1 MDGILKELNEKQKEA
16 VIYFDS
22 PLLILA
28 GAGSGKTRVITY
40 KILYM
45 IEKLKFEPQRIL
57 AITFTNKAAKEMKER
72 VESLLGKSC
81 PVWVSTFHS
90 FCLRVLRSYGEEI
103 GIKRD
108 FLVVDEEDRRAI
120 IKTVVKEL
128 NLDPELY
135 SPQKVIPLISSVKN
149 GLTSVDSLLS
159 EYEKLYAVYELYG
172 KKLKETN
179 SLDFDDLLLLG
190 RELLKE
196 TKVGEK
202 LSDHFR
208 YLLIDEYQD
217 TNRAQYE
224 IAKALTLKKGNICVV
239 GDEDQCIYT
248 WRGAN
253 IENIL
258 SFEKDFKGA
267 KVIKL
272 EKNYRCTKTILLA
285 ANAVIS
291 NNTLR
296 KGKELY
302 TENPQGE
309 PIRLYK
315 AQNENEEAFFIAK
328 TIKHLKLKKGYK
340 FKDFAVFY
348 RTNSLSRAIEEALRK
363 EGIPYQIVG
372 GVKFYERKEVKDI
385 IAYLRLILLEKDE
398 ISLLRVLNVP
408 KRGLG
413 EKSQSLLKEALK
425 ESEDTISALLKLR
438 ESLKQERQKRGV
450 SSLIEL
456 LKELK
461 EKSRTLPPYD
471 LISYMVK
478 KLNYESYL
486 REEFPESWEQR
497 LENVRELG
505 NSIQEFAERNSLKG
519 KEVFIEFLNDLS
531 LSSDQD
537 QMEEG
542 DKVSLMT
549 VHASKG
555 LEFPVVFVSALEEG
569 IFPHVRSSNS
579 SREIEEER
587 RLFYVAITRAKE
599 LLILSH
605 SKERRLFGNRKA
617 TTPSRFISEIP
628 ESLIKEVKKRAPQKP
643 AIKTNLQEEKETFKK
658 PKLVYHK
665 KFGKGVVKRIEG
677 SGDSA
682 KVTALF
688 VNYGE
693 KTVVMKFLKILS

>member
-1 MDGILKELNEKQKEA
+1 MDSILKELNERQKEA

-45 IEKLKFEPQRIL
+45 IEKLRLEPQRIL

-108 FLVVDEEDRRAI
+108 FLVVDEEDRRSL
-120 IKTVVKEL
+120 IKNVVKEL

-202 LSDHFR
+202 LSDYFR

-217 TNRAQYE
+217 TNRVQYE

-267 KVIKL
+267 RVIKL

-291 NNTLR
+291 NNILR

-309 PIRLYK
+309 PIRLYR
-315 AQNENEEAFFIAK
+315 AQNENDEAFFIAK
-328 TIKHLKLKKGYK
+328 TIRHLLKKGYK

-398 ISLLRVLNVP
+398 ISLLRVLNIP

-413 EKSQSLLKEALK
+413 ERSQSLLKEALK

-438 ESLKQERQKRGV
+438 ESLKQERQKIGV

-461 EKSRTLPPYD
+461 EKSETLPPYD
-471 LISYMVK
+471 LISYLVK

-505 NSIQEFAERNSLKG
+505 NSIQSL
-519 KEVFIEFLNDLS
+519 
-531 LSSDQD
+531 Q
-537 QMEEG
+537 
-542 DKVSLMT
+542 
-549 VHASKG
+549 
-555 LEFPVVFVSALEEG
+555 
-569 IFPHVRSSNS
+569 
-579 SREIEEER
+579 RET
-587 RLFYVAITRAKE
+587 L
-599 LLILSH
+599 
-605 SKERRLFGNRKA
+605 
-617 TTPSRFISEIP
+617 
-628 ESLIKEVKKRAPQKP
+628 
-643 AIKTNLQEEKETFKK
+643 
-658 PKLVYHK
+658 
-665 KFGKGVVKRIEG
+665 
-677 SGDSA
+677 
-682 KVTALF
+682 
-688 VNYGE
+688 
-693 KTVVMKFLKILS
+693 

>member
-1 MDGILKELNEKQKEA
+1 MESILKGLNQRQKEA

-22 PLLILA
+22 PLLVLA

-45 IEKLKFEPQRIL
+45 IEKLKFEPERIL

-90 FCLRVLRSYGEEI
+90 FCLRVLRSYGDKV
-103 GIKRD
+103 GVKRD
-108 FLVVDEEDRRAI
+108 FLVIDEEDRRALL
-120 IKTVVKEL
+120 KSVVKEL
-128 NLDPELY
+128 NLDQELY
-135 SPQKVIPLISSVKN
+135 SPQKLVPIISGIKNGSISTDSLIS
-149 GLTSVDSLLS
+149 D
-159 EYEKLYAVYELYG
+159 YDKLHAVYELYAR
-172 KKLKETN
+172 KLKETN
-179 SLDFDDLLLLG
+179 SLDFDDLLLFG
-190 RELLKE
+190 KELLKN
-196 TKVGEK
+196 TQIGEK
-202 LSDHFR
+202 LSDYFR

-217 TNRAQYE
+217 TNKVQYE
-224 IAKALTLKKGNICVV
+224 IAKALTIKKGNICAV

-291 NNTLR
+291 NNTFR

-302 TENPQGE
+302 TENPKGE

-315 AQNENEEAFFIAK
+315 AQNEIDEALFIAK
-328 TIKHLKLKKGYK
+328 TIKHLLKKGHR

-348 RTNSLSRAIEEALRK
+348 RTNSLSRVLEEALRR

-372 GVKFYERKEVKDI
+372 GLKFYERKEVKDI

-413 EKSQSLLKEALK
+413 EKSQFLLKEALK
-425 ESEDTISALLKLR
+425 ASNDTISALLELKNH
-438 ESLKQERQKRGV
+438 LKQERQKKGV
-450 SSLIEL
+450 ESLIEL

-461 EKSRTLPPYD
+461 RKCETLPPYD
-471 LISYMVK
+471 LISYLVK
-478 KLNYESYL
+478 KLDYESYL

-505 NSIQEFAERNSLKG
+505 NSIEEFAERNRLKG
-519 KEVFIEFLNDLS
+519 KEAYIEFLNDLS

-579 SREIEEER
+579 STEVEEER

-605 SKERRLFGNRKA
+605 SKERRLFGNRKP
-617 TTPSRFISEIP
+617 TTPSRFLSEIP
-628 ESLIKEVKKRAPQKP
+628 ENLVKEVKKRAPKK
-643 AIKTNLQEEKETFKK
+643 AVVKDETKQEEFKR
-658 PKLVYHK
+658 PKLVYHE
-665 KFGKGVVKRIEG
+665 KFGKGVVKRVEG
-677 SGDSA
+677 RGESA
-682 KVTALF
+682 KITALF

-693 KTVVMKFLKILS
+693 KTVIMKFLKILS